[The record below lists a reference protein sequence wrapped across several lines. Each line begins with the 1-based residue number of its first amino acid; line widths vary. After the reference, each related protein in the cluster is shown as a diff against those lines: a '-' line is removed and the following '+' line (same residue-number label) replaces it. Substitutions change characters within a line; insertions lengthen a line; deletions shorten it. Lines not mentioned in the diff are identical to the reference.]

1 MIGSV
6 VTALVGLV
14 CIFIGIS
21 NRRGNIESLHSYH
34 RSRVSEADRIPF
46 GRAVGLG
53 MIIVGISILIFG
65 ALSIA
70 ALLFEMESL
79 TLVGTGIMIAGLAVG
94 LVIAFRAM
102 IKYNKGIF

>member
-1 MIGSV
+1 M
-6 VTALVGLV
+6 
-14 CIFIGIS
+14 
-21 NRRGNIESLHSYH
+21 
-34 RSRVSEADRIPF
+34 SEADRIPF

-70 ALLFEMESL
+70 ALLFEMEGL
-79 TLVGTGIMIAGLAVG
+79 TLIGTGVMIAGLAVG